1 MDWMG
6 RLGRAKDNSDFN
18 LFWRRPTDRPADRP
32 KVNDDDGML
41 RGRCGATYYL
51 HSAAQAGRQVGEG
64 ARGGGGVKR
73 KGTVGSLETYLPEQ
87 DVNVVVDRVDR
98 LF

>member
-51 HSAAQAGRQVGEG
+51 HSAAQAGRQAGGRGSSWRRRGKKKRHCGELG
-64 ARGGGGVKR
+64 N
-73 KGTVGSLETYLPEQ
+73 LPA
-87 DVNVVVDRVDR
+87 
-98 LF
+98 